1 MRAIKK
7 TLGFKVAPIS
17 KKVVYVPLKTLNY
30 EEKDSLKEKLDK
42 LSKKKTDAILVG
54 ISVGP
59 SGFRDAKNMLT
70 ATDLIGKMLQAK
82 ARELEVPLVTYAEEM
97 SLNNGMHLLMYGDHI
112 LANEVSMLGN
122 IGGRTT
128 PYYMKDFIQDWHV
141 KAKFVHHGENKVRFN
156 PLNQTIR
163 QEDVDWFMNLQ
174 SVRMNFVIDNLLER
188 RKEKVGE
195 NAESVRQYLLD
206 GHHCYG

>member
-1 MRAIKK
+1 
-7 TLGFKVAPIS
+7 
-17 KKVVYVPLKTLNY
+17 
-30 EEKDSLKEKLDK
+30 
-42 LSKKKTDAILVG
+42 
-54 ISVGP
+54 
-59 SGFRDAKNMLT
+59 MLT

-82 ARELEVPLVTYAEEM
+82 AREFEVPLVTYAEDM

-156 PLNQTIR
+156 PLNETIR

-174 SVRMNFVIDNLLER
+174 SIRMNFVIDNLLER
-188 RKEKVGE
+188 RKEKVGQ
-195 NAESVRQYLLD
+195 NAEELRQYLID
-206 GHHCYG
+206 GHHCYGPKALELGLIDKVTTPDQFFQEHFKGEAYTIGEQKLSLMAKLGLNKAFSSSNSMSVDQNDLFS